1 MTATEPAS
9 LTTTRRSLHGIAELL
24 LAGPQFRAS
33 ADIRLRVTEGGFAT
47 VAPPAL
53 RLDGTHLVAGE
64 RRVELAGRTYAE
76 IAAAVAVDAGDPAGV
91 YDEGSGVR
99 PGEVVT
105 LEPGATRTITAAL
118 LAGDVAL
125 RRLAPAETPVLWPE
139 HFDVGVT
146 LDEVNYGVS
155 PGDHHIPEPY
165 AYVGPP
171 RPLGGAFWN
180 MPFGAARTVRE
191 LGAAGEIAGEILA
204 FFETGRATT

>member
-1 MTATEPAS
+1 MTATESTS

-33 ADIRLRVTEGGFAT
+33 ADIRLRVTETGFAT

-64 RRVELAGRTYAE
+64 RHVDLAGRTYAE
-76 IAAAVAVDAGDPAGV
+76 IATAVAVDAGDPAGV

-105 LEPGATRTITAAL
+105 LDPGATRTITGAL
-118 LAGDVAL
+118 VAGDAAL
-125 RRLAPAETPVLWPE
+125 RRLAPAATPILWPE
-139 HFDVGVT
+139 HFDVGIT
-146 LDEVNYGVS
+146 LDDVNYGVS

-165 AYVGPP
+165 AYVGPHEP
-171 RPLGGAFWN
+171 RRGPFWN
-180 MPFGAARTVRE
+180 MSFGAARTVRE
-191 LGAAGEIAGEILA
+191 LGGADEILA
-204 FFETGRATT
+204 FFETGRTTT